1 MGLIARWYSR
11 RIVNI
16 NVNIVLAGLIALGP
30 TAGVAH
36 LTHYVG
42 IQDAWAITAIT
53 LLADGIF
60 DVMAYYVLHWLANR
74 SPSKKPGR
82 AGIDLEFIRD
92 ASLVQFERALL
103 IPVFYG
109 VTAGL
114 SWYLISSKIAGREL
128 GTVLALLAGIA
139 VTRVVHTIWMIHQE
153 RSNAKKAMAAGAS
166 NPQVAAPST
175 LERSDAVG
183 VPANP
188 KPPVREPAEFR

>member
-53 LLADGIF
+53 LLADGLF

-166 NPQVAAPST
+166 QPDASATALPADSAGPNPSPRAKPST
-175 LERSDAVG
+175 
-183 VPANP
+183 
-188 KPPVREPAEFR
+188 REKAELH

>member
-1 MGLIARWYSR
+1 
-11 RIVNI
+11 
-16 NVNIVLAGLIALGP
+16 
-30 TAGVAH
+30 
-36 LTHYVG
+36 
-42 IQDAWAITAIT
+42 
-53 LLADGIF
+53 
-60 DVMAYYVLHWLANR
+60 
-74 SPSKKPGR
+74 
-82 AGIDLEFIRD
+82 
-92 ASLVQFERALL
+92 VQFERALL